1 MTRSGAPSMVLPQP
15 LGLADSRFYL
25 ATGALVVGNLLFP
38 LLVHRIPDAG
48 RTLLPIFFFTL
59 IAGWRYGVKV
69 GLLTGLLSP
78 LANHFVTGMPPA
90 ALLRELLLQ
99 SALLGVLASL
109 VASRGRRASLALLA
123 LVVGMHQA
131 LVLFPQLLQ
140 GSAGACFET
149 FRLRLPGLL
158 LQILGGTALLRLL
171 PTPPRTLDGN
181 REG

>member
-1 MTRSGAPSMVLPQP
+1 MARSGAPLMVLPQP

-25 ATGALVVGNLLFP
+25 ATCALVAGNLLFP

-59 IAGWRYGVKV
+59 IAGWRYGMKV

-99 SALLGVLASL
+99 SALLGVVAAL
-109 VASRGRRASLALLA
+109 VAARGRRPTLALLA
-123 LVVGMHQA
+123 LVVGVQQA
-131 LVLFPQLLQ
+131 LALFPQLLQ
-140 GSAGACFET
+140 GGAQACFET
-149 FRLRLPGLL
+149 FSLRLPGLL
-158 LQILGGTALLRLL
+158 LQILGGTSLLRLL
-171 PTPPRTLDGN
+171 PTQPGTQ
-181 REG
+181 EGSRVG